1 MLDSF
6 SVESKAS
13 KAAQKTRRKQSGAMA
28 SRHMARDADGA
39 HFSSSI
45 ELAGS
50 PGQCCGC
57 SRKQATTVLVVLGL
71 YLFDEVMP
79 KSVEGEMAAKRAD
92 AIAAEEGADFVNTGT
107 SRVRV

>member
-1 MLDSF
+1 M
-6 SVESKAS
+6 
-13 KAAQKTRRKQSGAMA
+13 R
-28 SRHMARDADGA
+28 DGA

-92 AIAAEEGADFVNTGT
+92 AIAAEEGAAFVNTGESST
-107 SRVRV
+107 SMKKQRLAS

>member
-1 MLDSF
+1 MH
-6 SVESKAS
+6 
-13 KAAQKTRRKQSGAMA
+13 AM
-28 SRHMARDADGA
+28 RDGMALCRDGA

-92 AIAAEEGADFVNTGT
+92 AIAAEEGANFVNTGT